1 MFISVGGGSTAP
13 LFANATSAFVTN
25 LGAGVAALVTR
36 LGLDGGCPDQFSSFA
51 ATHWQCT
58 ARRTMPQPRRV
69 RVCAHK
75 EGYVTVL
82 LPPEPCTC
90 VGLTGVDFD
99 VEHREGDLLS
109 CARVLQGVV
118 DRVRASGARI
128 SFAPQ
133 MVRS

>member
-1 MFISVGGGSTAP
+1 M
-13 LFANATSAFVTN
+13 
-25 LGAGVAALVTR
+25 
-36 LGLDGGCPDQFSSFA
+36 
-51 ATHWQCT
+51 H
-58 ARRTMPQPRRV
+58 M
-69 RVCAHK
+69 
-75 EGYVTVL
+75 
-82 LPPEPCTC
+82 C

-133 MVRS
+133 MVRSYRWLDGMGV